1 MRIETIQQ
9 MIEAAVDHER
19 QTDHVVALLIK
30 VTAMA
35 NSRIDVETA
44 RILRDHCIAYV
55 NLVPEFFNT
64 GLKRASEMGIE
75 REMNFM
81 LNELESYWFLQKDFI
96 PDKYG
101 LVGIMDDAYASNYFL
116 QSLSDFCARQS
127 NRPLI
132 DRDLA
137 VANTFARN
145 IIGERIAQRLEKQVD
160 TSINVHLSDNHISK
174 LFKIIFSSAFVF
186 ENPLA
191 LSSLQKAIQFQRQMP
206 LGAAGIVI

>member
-9 MIEAAVDHER
+9 MIDAAVDHEQ

-30 VTAMA
+30 VTAMTK
-35 NSRIDVETA
+35 NRIDVDVA
-44 RILRDHCIAYV
+44 RVLRDYCITYV
-55 NLVPEFFNT
+55 NLVPGFFET

-75 REMNFM
+75 REVNFM
-81 LNELESYWFLQKDFI
+81 LNELESYWFLQKDMI

-116 QSLSDFCARQS
+116 QSLSDFCMRQN

-137 VANTFARN
+137 LANTFARN
-145 IIGERIAQRLEKQVD
+145 IIGERIAERLEKRVEASIRFHLTD
-160 TSINVHLSDNHISK
+160 TSISQVLK
-174 LFKIIFSSAFVF
+174 TIFSSAFTF

-191 LSSLQKAIQFQRQMP
+191 LASLQKAIQFQHQLH
-206 LGAAGIVI
+206 LGSAGII